1 MCIEKILG
9 ERWWIMKNR
18 SKKLLQKKKREVIK
32 ELLKKNLK
40 NLNRLPERTPVPQS
54 KTIA

>member
-1 MCIEKILG
+1 
-9 ERWWIMKNR
+9 MKNR